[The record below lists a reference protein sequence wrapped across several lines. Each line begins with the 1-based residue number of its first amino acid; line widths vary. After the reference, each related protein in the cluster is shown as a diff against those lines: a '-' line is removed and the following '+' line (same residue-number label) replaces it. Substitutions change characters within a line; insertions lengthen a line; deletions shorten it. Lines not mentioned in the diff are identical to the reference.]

1 MTLFE
6 HLKEFKMVYDVNNN
20 VLLQDYEIV
29 YRGVVA
35 VANII
40 EAGKEIADPIMETKI
55 LDVFQALIIKA
66 KMDSSNY
73 EPDPV
78 LAKIKG
84 VAEKALNNAH
94 AMGIIKTYDQ
104 AVEEYEDDDKIEEW
118 RHHPKPI
125 EDASSSS

>member
-1 MTLFE
+1 
-6 HLKEFKMVYDVNNN
+6 MVYDVNN

-78 LAKIKG
+78 LAKIKD

-125 EDASSSS
+125 EDSSSSS

>member
-1 MTLFE
+1 
-6 HLKEFKMVYDVNNN
+6 MVYDVNN

-78 LAKIKG
+78 LAKIKD

>member
-1 MTLFE
+1 M
-6 HLKEFKMVYDVNNN
+6 
-20 VLLQDYEIV
+20 

-35 VANII
+35 ISNII

-66 KMDSSNY
+66 KMDSSNF
-73 EPDPV
+73 EPDPI

-84 VAEKALNNAH
+84 VADIALTHAH
-94 AMGIIKTYDQ
+94 QMGIIKTYDQ
-104 AVEEYEDDDKIEEW
+104 AVQEYEDDDQIEEW

-125 EDASSSS
+125 EDA

>member
-1 MTLFE
+1 M
-6 HLKEFKMVYDVNNN
+6 
-20 VLLQDYEIV
+20 

-66 KMDSSNY
+66 KMDASNY
-73 EPDPV
+73 EPDPI
-78 LAKIKG
+78 LAKIKS
-84 VAEKALNNAH
+84 VAEVALNNAH
-94 AMGIIKTYDQ
+94 SMGIIKTYDQ
-104 AVEEYEDDDKIEEW
+104 AVKEDEDDDKIEDW
-118 RHHPKPI
+118 RHHPKPAV